1 MGKPRGGG
9 PSLADHRSGTV
20 EQLASHRKCCETGQC
35 CSGCPRRSWRQIA
48 EQDVLSVPSSAFPS
62 LPRHFVSSSWWAA
75 SGRDPVG
82 PWWTL
87 QRMAADWQHASD
99 VAVRLLGQRCRSARP
114 GRYLVVLRWESWTV
128 PSGQSSR
135 PNCVDFRCCSASNP
149 CHITPAKRCPRVW
162 RRWASVPESDTWL
175 FSKQTLQI
183 HFQIINDNN
192 L

>member
-20 EQLASHRKCCETGQC
+20 EQLASHRKCRETGHC

-48 EQDVLSVPSSAFPS
+48 ERDVLSVPSSAFPS
-62 LPRHFVSSSWWAA
+62 LPRHFVSLSWWAA

-99 VAVRLLGQRCRSARP
+99 VAVRLLGQHCRSACP

-135 PNCVDFRCCSASNP
+135 PNCVDFCAVLRQ
-149 CHITPAKRCPRVW
+149 TPATW
-162 RRWASVPESDTWL
+162 RQQRDVRESGEDGLQFLKVIHNYFQSKL
-175 FSKQTLQI
+175 FKYI
-183 HFQIINDNN
+183 FK
-192 L
+192 